1 MDKKNILICV
11 MIIITLM
18 VLGVAFASNNMVKKN
33 NINNTGNMTLNKT
46 SNNTTVEHLNSKD
59 TNNSQPNN
67 NKEQSDSQMVQDI
80 KNNPNMPDDMKQI
93 YVARQRAAEDGVP
106 MYEYTHSPELV
117 EKYQSMG

>member
-1 MDKKNILICV
+1 MDKKNILVCV
-11 MIIITLM
+11 MIIIALM
-18 VLGVAFASNNMVKKN
+18 ALGVAFASNNMVKKN

>member
-1 MDKKNILICV
+1 
-11 MIIITLM
+11 
-18 VLGVAFASNNMVKKN
+18 
-33 NINNTGNMTLNKT
+33 MTLNKT